1 MSEINDELIQK
12 ARNADLAD
20 YFLRNGYDCEM
31 KSKNEL
37 HVKGHGGLFVN
48 RLGTVAAAVIRS
60 TV

>member
-48 RLGTVAAAVIRS
+48 TQ
-60 TV
+60 TNKWYYF

>member
-37 HVKGHGGLFVN
+37 HLVQVRIQNLSF
-48 RLGTVAAAVIRS
+48 IF
-60 TV
+60 